1 MRPVPNASAR
11 SRRPPASQAFPTKD
25 VMPAARIATD
35 GTAPAQWGK
44 VQANRARLTDR
55 AIALLEEAKRDGTP
69 LRWQRPWQ
77 GTPGS
82 MTPVNAITGAPYR
95 GGNALHLFLVALERG
110 YERAQWCTALQASR
124 RWSHLVD
131 LTPPMRQTLS

>member
-1 MRPVPNASAR
+1 
-11 SRRPPASQAFPTKD
+11 
-25 VMPAARIATD
+25 MPAARIATD

-55 AIALLEEAKRDGTP
+55 VIALLEEAKRDGTP

-82 MTPVNAITGAPYR
+82 LTPVNAITGAPYR
-95 GGNALHLFLVALERG
+95 GGNALHLILSRARTRLRTRAVVHRAPSAATLVLFVRPFPVD
-110 YERAQWCTALQASR
+110 AS
-124 RWSHLVD
+124 D
-131 LTPPMRQTLS
+131 A